1 MAVLNKKHGR
11 NLEGVYVVGSPVRGS
26 AFVEP
31 NNLVYLSCKFT
42 KLIEKLK

>member
-31 NNLVYLSCKFT
+31 NNLVYEATNLLNS
-42 KLIEKLK
+42 LKC